1 MLGFT
6 GNTAGKIFNED
17 KFTVVKKSLA
27 EGEKIEKHNHPN
39 EIVLFIVVKGCL
51 KIILG
56 NNEEHTL
63 EPGEIL
69 KFDGDNF
76 ICAEAPVD
84 SEAFVTLIK
93 K

>member
-39 EIVLFIVVKGCL
+39 
-51 KIILG
+51 
-56 NNEEHTL
+56 
-63 EPGEIL
+63 
-69 KFDGDNF
+69 
-76 ICAEAPVD
+76 
-84 SEAFVTLIK
+84 
-93 K
+93 